1 MNRILDGV
9 EGLIIHMDDVLVF
22 GGDRE
27 QHDVRLEI
35 VLRRLDKAGITLNKG
50 KCQLGLNTVEFLGY
64 RISHNGIYA
73 GQ

>member
-22 GGDRE
+22 GGDR
-27 QHDVRLEI
+27 DVRLEI
-35 VLRRLDKAGITLNKG
+35 VLRRLDEAGITLNKG
-50 KCQLGLNTVEFLGY
+50 KCQFGLNTVEFLGY